1 MLHSRGASRS
11 GASRRARLSAAALTS
26 ALTAA
31 LTVSAAAQVLLAARA
46 DARAV
51 RGDGD
56 GPRAIGNGTRNRNI
70 VHLDS
75 PTRNRGHQHTAASTA
90 GGATSVADGFCRGA
104 RNCDIRQ
111 NIAVVVAAPL

>member
-1 MLHSRGASRS
+1 MTRFRADGRAVAMLHSRGASGRVPLF
-11 GASRRARLSAAALTS
+11 AVVL
-26 ALTAA
+26 
-31 LTVSAAAQVLLAARA
+31 VAAAQVLLTAPAFARA
-46 DARAV
+46 G

-56 GPRAIGNGTRNRNI
+56 GPASVGNGTRNRNI
-70 VHLDS
+70 VYLDS

-90 GGATSVADGFCRGA
+90 GGATSVADGFCRRT